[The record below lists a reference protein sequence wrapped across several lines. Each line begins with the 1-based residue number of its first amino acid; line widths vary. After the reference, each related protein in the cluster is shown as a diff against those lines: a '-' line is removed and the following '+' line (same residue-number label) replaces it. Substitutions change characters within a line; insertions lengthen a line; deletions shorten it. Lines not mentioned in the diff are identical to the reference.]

1 MGGRG
6 VAAREYSTDTSQV
19 MAGTSQVNL
28 RKREKKNN
36 SGSRERERGRERGE
50 RERDG
55 GRRDGGRDGG
65 RRVNTQ
71 KNRCTALKICTCTSL
86 HNRLA

>member
-6 VAAREYSTDTSQV
+6 VAVREYSTDTSRV
-19 MAGTSQVNL
+19 MAGTSQANL

-36 SGSRERERGRERGE
+36 SGSREREGERGGRE

-65 RRVNTQ
+65 RRVNT
-71 KNRCTALKICTCTSL
+71 
-86 HNRLA
+86 